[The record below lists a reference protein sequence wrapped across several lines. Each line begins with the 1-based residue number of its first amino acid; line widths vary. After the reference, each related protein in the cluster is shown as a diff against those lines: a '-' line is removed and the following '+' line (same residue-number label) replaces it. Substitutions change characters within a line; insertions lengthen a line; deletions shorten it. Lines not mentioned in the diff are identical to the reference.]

1 MGVMTPLVR
10 PMTPADVAA
19 VADLE
24 TEAFADPWPPAVFF
38 EELALPGRAY
48 VVAEDGGPVV
58 AYGGIMLIDEDAHV
72 MTIAVH
78 PTRRREGLGTRV
90 MLALFDSA
98 LERGARHLTLEVR
111 ESNHAAT
118 KLYERFGFSAV
129 GRRPRYY
136 QDDEDAIIMWVVDAD
151 RFESRRRLDLIR
163 EQA

>member
-1 MGVMTPLVR
+1 MRTPLVR

-24 TEAFADPWPPAVFF
+24 TESFADPWPPAMFF
-38 EELALPGRAY
+38 EELGMASRAY
-48 VVAEDGGPVV
+48 VVVEDGGRVV
-58 AYGGIMLIDEDAHV
+58 AYGGIMLVDDDAHV

-78 PTRRREGLGTRV
+78 PTRRRQGLGTRV
-90 MLALFDSA
+90 MLALFDAA

-111 ESNHAAT
+111 ESNEAAAA
-118 KLYERFGFSAV
+118 LYRRFGFSAV

-136 QDDEDAIIMWVVDAD
+136 QDDEDAIIMWAVDVD

-163 EQA
+163 ERT